1 MSAPCFQSFTF
12 SVLLH
17 WLGCG
22 PHCFQPEPWQQFGDR
37 CSASSPPPEQ
47 HRPVGIPT
55 CRILNAFPLPPDESC
70 SPSWPALTPPY
81 TLGFPWHHTHNA
93 LLLPNQPA
101 LTFPQYAMPFLRI
114 TPCPCPLAHM
124 EFPHPY
130 SESFKSC
137 TLNLHSSVQPPRTAA
152 PEHPGFRTLL
162 HT

>member
-1 MSAPCFQSFTF
+1 MLGGRICKMSAPCFPSFTF

-22 PHCFQPEPWQQFGDR
+22 SHCLQPEPWQQPENR
-37 CSASSPPPEQ
+37 YSASSPPSEQ

-70 SPSWPALTPPY
+70 SPSWPGLTPPW
-81 TLGFPWHHTHNA
+81 TLGFPLHHTHNA

-114 TPCPCPLAHM
+114 IPCPCPLAHM

-130 SESFKSC
+130 SRV
-137 TLNLHSSVQPPRTAA
+137 LQVLYPQPP
-152 PEHPGFRTLL
+152 LL
-162 HT
+162 CSTS